1 MDLINYCKTTTFFN
15 KTSKRVIT
23 YTFANVTLIFRLLH
37 FISHKLH
44 DDKKN
49 SECIRLQCTLTG
61 LHNKCILYYQA
72 SSLSLNSL
80 GDIP

>member
-44 DDKKN
+44 DDKKTAN
-49 SECIRLQCTLTG
+49 ASVYNARSQAYTINVFYTIRLRLF
-61 LHNKCILYYQA
+61 L
-72 SSLSLNSL
+72 
-80 GDIP
+80 